1 MVMDKDYFDF
11 VVQTSIM
18 LFLILNPIGN
28 IPAYAGIMR
37 EYVGKEYFRI
47 MAREMLIS
55 LGILL
60 VFLFFG
66 RTILELLHISTIA
79 LSISGGI
86 ILFSVATKMVYGAH
100 DSHEKKRA
108 KEPFFVPLAFP
119 LFAGPSSITM
129 IVLTRGAPYAPLSG
143 LLLAI
148 VIAWLPAA
156 SMLIASRAI
165 EKSLGSKAIDALESL
180 MGFLL
185 MVMAVQM
192 IINGL
197 GLAFPG
203 FLK

>member
-1 MVMDKDYFDF
+1 MDKEYFDF

-18 LFLILNPIGN
+18 LFLILNPVGN

-37 EYVGKEYFRI
+37 EYTGKDYYRI
-47 MAREMLIS
+47 MVREMLLS

-60 VFLFFG
+60 GFLFFG
-66 RTILELLHISTIA
+66 RAILEILHISTIA

-86 ILFSVATKMVYGAH
+86 ILFSVAAKMVYGSH
-100 DSHEKKRA
+100 DSNDKKRN

-129 IVLTRGAPYAPLSG
+129 VILTRGAPYAPLSG

-148 VIAWLPAA
+148 VLAWVPAA
-156 SMLIASRAI
+156 TLLIASRSI
-165 EKSLGSKAIDALESL
+165 EKRLGYKALDALESL

>member
-1 MVMDKDYFDF
+1 MDKQYFDF

-18 LFLILNPIGN
+18 LFLILNPLGN
-28 IPAYAGIMR
+28 IPAYAGIMH
-37 EYVGKEYFRI
+37 EYSSKDYYRI
-47 MAREMLIS
+47 MIREMLLS

-60 VFLFFG
+60 TFLFFG
-66 RTILELLHISTIA
+66 AKILALLHISTIA

-86 ILFSVATKMVYGAH
+86 ILFSVAAKMVFG
-100 DSHEKKRA
+100 SHEAKGGVRN

-129 IVLTRGAPYAPLSG
+129 VILTRGAPYSPLSG
-143 LLLAI
+143 LLLA
-148 VIAWLPAA
+148 VLIAWTPAA
-156 SMLIASRAI
+156 AMLIAARSI
-165 EKSLGSKAIDALESL
+165 EKVLGVKVLDALESL

-203 FLK
+203 FLN